1 MRQDAFD
8 EPASTSSR
16 GRGVYRSPVR
26 AVWLFAVVGAAW
38 VVMTNAIIHVNLEG
52 WPRFWLQTTKGLV
65 FVVASA
71 LFVGYL
77 ERGFGRQRDH
87 SDASARETDDA
98 LRHSETRYQAL
109 VERVPGVVWLNEI
122 DPRDPKRTHCV
133 YIAPQLEFLLGYT
146 PEEWMADDDLWRRV
160 IHPDDLSGVV
170 KENRLADSNG
180 TLSME
185 YRARHRD
192 GSIVWIHD
200 EALLIPADGDRPA
213 CWQGVMV
220 DITTQRIQG
229 EALRDLSESL
239 RAVFEATPLGIIALE
254 KDGRVR
260 HWNPAAERMLGWTAR
275 EVVGQPL
282 PYVPEDKQEE
292 FKELVRR
299 ELSGES
305 IAGFE
310 TQRLRKDGSRIDVSI
325 SIAPLLDAEHQV
337 NGMLGVVEDVT
348 ERRRIANELAN
359 RQRQQ
364 EAVAGLGLL
373 SLTGGDLQSLLDE
386 AACVAATTLG
396 LDIAGIFELPPEEDV
411 LLLRAGSGWLG
422 SAPPIGLHEST
433 LATFAL
439 NAGEPVIVEDLRAD
453 DRFSPR
459 APLLEHSVVSGVA
472 TAVFGAT
479 RPLGVLE
486 VLSLEPLTFSRDDVQ
501 FLQGLATIV
510 GHAIERE
517 RSSSALATAEA
528 KYRGLVERGPGV
540 VYLTDP
546 VMTPSV
552 VTYVSPQVVDM
563 LGYAPEAWTKDPTF
577 WTSIL
582 HSEDRERVI
591 KADVRTVHEGK
602 PLEIEYRIIASDG
615 REVWV
620 HDRSTVVEAP
630 DGTPLVRQGL
640 FVDITG
646 RRRAEDDRRQ
656 ALDRQLRLATRLE
669 LLHQIDRDVLSSAS
683 IHEMADRTLGHLR
696 LLVPY
701 DRGSVAVLDHET
713 GRFTDVA
720 LRSPGVVFEENVRSY
735 VPDDVARE
743 LLSRDV
749 LLVRDL
755 SEFDAKTPYVTV
767 TQELGIRS
775 CLTVALGLEDGQVGS
790 LALSSTTVDAFDE
803 ESVDIARE
811 VGSELAVAIRQRRM
825 RETLAERAGQLER
838 LAEERQQMLHRIV
851 RAQEEERERVA
862 LELHDGLGQVL
873 TSISLFASELEDAVP
888 PEARPRAVR
897 VNELIRRAIVD
908 SRRLVWS
915 LRPPEL
921 ERLGLVPALR
931 RLAEEICT
939 PDVTV
944 DLHEDIGDLRL
955 AQETE
960 AVVYRVVQEAV
971 HNAQKHASASAIS
984 ILLHRY
990 DGTVSAFVEDNGCGF
1005 DPQTV
1010 PTGRG
1015 LGLVGMRERA
1025 ELVEGNLVVE
1035 SAVDAGTRIRLEV
1048 PIGVSEVR

>member
-1 MRQDAFD
+1 
-8 EPASTSSR
+8 
-16 GRGVYRSPVR
+16 
-26 AVWLFAVVGAAW
+26 
-38 VVMTNAIIHVNLEG
+38 
-52 WPRFWLQTTKGLV
+52 LV
-65 FVVASA
+65 FVVASS
-71 LFVGYL
+71 LFVAYL
-77 ERGFGRQRDH
+77 VRGFGRQRAR

-98 LRHSETRYQAL
+98 LRHSETRYRAL

-122 DPRDPKRTHCV
+122 DEGDPARTHCV
-133 YIAPQLEFLLGYT
+133 YVAPQLEFLLGYT
-146 PEEWMADDDLWRRV
+146 PGEWMSDDDLWRRV
-160 IHPDDLSGVV
+160 IHPDDLPGVL
-170 KENRLADSNG
+170 KENELAES
-180 TLSME
+180 TLSVE

-229 EALRDLSESL
+229 EALRDLSQSL
-239 RAVFEATPLGIIALE
+239 RAVFEASPLGIVALE

-260 HWNPAAERMLGWTAR
+260 HWNPAAERMFGWTAR
-275 EVVGQPL
+275 EVLGQPL
-282 PYVPEDKQEE
+282 PYVPPHKQEE
-292 FKELVRR
+292 FEELARR

-325 SIAPLLDAEHQV
+325 SIAPLRDAEDEV
-337 NGMLGVVEDVT
+337 NGLLGVVEDVT
-348 ERRRIANELAN
+348 ERRRVADELAN

-373 SLTGGDLQSLLDE
+373 SLTGGELQSLLDE
-386 AACVAATTLG
+386 AARVAAATLD
-396 LDIAGIFELPPEEDV
+396 LEIAGIFELPPDEDS
-411 LLLRAGSGWLG
+411 LILRVGTGWLG
-422 SAPPIGLHEST
+422 NPPLIDVHEST
-433 LATFAL
+433 LGTYAL
-439 NAGEPVIVEDLRAD
+439 HAGEPVIVEDLHND
-453 DRFSPR
+453 ERFSSR
-459 APLLEHSVVSGVA
+459 AFLFEHGVVSGIA

-486 VLSLEPLTFSRDDVQ
+486 VLSATPRVFSRDDVR
-501 FLQGLATIV
+501 FLQGIAAIV

-517 RSSSALATAEA
+517 RSSAALATAEA

-546 VMTPSV
+546 LLVPSV
-552 VTYVSPQVVDM
+552 VTYVSPQVVGM
-563 LGYAPEAWTKDPTF
+563 LGYPAEAWTRDPTF
-577 WTSIL
+577 WTTIV
-582 HSEDRERVI
+582 HPEDRERVF
-591 KADVRTVHEGK
+591 KAEARSIQDRE
-602 PLEIEYRIIASDG
+602 PLELEYRFVSADG

-620 HDRSTVVEAP
+620 HDKATSLEAP

-646 RRRAEDDRRQ
+646 RRRAEDDRRH

-683 IHEMADRTLGHLR
+683 IHEMAERTLDHLR

-701 DRGSVAVLDHET
+701 DRGSVAVLDQAT

-720 LRSPGVVFEENVRSY
+720 IRSPGVVFEENVPSY
-735 VPDDVARE
+735 VPDEVARE

-749 LLVRDL
+749 LLVRDFA
-755 SEFDAKTPYVTV
+755 EFEAKTPYVTV
-767 TQELGIRS
+767 VRELGIRS
-775 CLTVALGLEDGQVGS
+775 CLTVALGLADEQVGS

-811 VGSELAVAIRQRRM
+811 VGSELAVAIHQTGM
-825 RETLAERAGQLER
+825 RETLAQRAGQLER

-931 RLAEEICT
+931 RLAEEVCT

-944 DLHEDIGDLRL
+944 DLHEEIGSLRL
-955 AQETE
+955 EPETE

-971 HNAQKHASASAIS
+971 HNAQKHASASAVS
-984 ILLHRY
+984 ILLHRNN
-990 DGTVSAFVEDNGCGF
+990 GTVSALVEDNGGGF
-1005 DPQTV
+1005 DPLEV

-1025 ELVEGNLVVE
+1025 ELVEGNLVIE
-1035 SAVDAGTRIRLEV
+1035 SAVKAGTRIRLEV
-1048 PIGVSEVR
+1048 PIGGSEVP

>member
-1 MRQDAFD
+1 VRLHASD
-8 EPASTSSR
+8 ERASERSR
-16 GRGVYRSPVR
+16 GRGAHRSPVR
-26 AVWLFAVVGAAW
+26 AVWLFAVLGAAW
-38 VVMTNAIIHVNLEG
+38 VVMTNAIIHVNLQG
-52 WPRFWLQTTKGLV
+52 WPRFWVQTTKGLM
-65 FVVASA
+65 FVVVSS
-71 LFVGYL
+71 LFVAYL
-77 ERGFGRQRDH
+77 VRGFGRQRDR

-98 LRHSETRYQAL
+98 LRHSETRYRAL

-122 DPRDPKRTHCV
+122 DQRDPDRTHCIYV
-133 YIAPQLEFLLGYT
+133 APQLEFLLGYT
-146 PEEWMADDDLWRRV
+146 PEEWMSDDDLWRRV
-160 IHPDDLSGVV
+160 IHPDDLPGVL
-170 KENRLADSNG
+170 KENELADS
-180 TLSME
+180 TLSVE

-200 EALLIPADGDRPA
+200 EAVLIPADGDRPA

-229 EALRDLSESL
+229 EALRDLIESL
-239 RAVFEATPLGIIALE
+239 RAVFEATPLGIVALE

-260 HWNPAAERMLGWTAR
+260 HWNPAAEGMFGWTAS

-282 PYVPEDKQEE
+282 PYVPPDKQEE
-292 FKELVRR
+292 YDALTRR

-325 SIAPLLDAEHQV
+325 SIAPLRDAEDQV
-337 NGMLGVVEDVT
+337 NGLLGVVEDVT
-348 ERRRIANELAN
+348 ERRRVADELAN

-373 SLTGGDLQSLLDE
+373 SLTGGELQSLLDE
-386 AACVAATTLG
+386 AARVAAVTLD
-396 LDIAGIFELPPEEDV
+396 LEIAGIFELPPAEDS
-411 LLLRAGSGWLG
+411 LILRVGTGWLG
-422 SAPPIGLHEST
+422 RSPFIDVHEST
-433 LATFAL
+433 LGTYAL
-439 NAGEPVIVEDLRAD
+439 DAGEPVIVEDLRTD
-453 DRFSPR
+453 ERFSSR
-459 APLLEHSVVSGVA
+459 ALLVEHGVVSGVA
-472 TAVFGAT
+472 TAVLGAT

-486 VLSLEPLTFSRDDVQ
+486 VLSEEPRLFSRDDVR
-501 FLQGLATIV
+501 FLQGIAAIV

-517 RSSSALATAEA
+517 RSSTALATAEA

-546 VMTPSV
+546 VLVPSL
-552 VTYVSPQVVDM
+552 VTYVSPQVVGM
-563 LGYAPEAWTKDPTF
+563 LGYPAEVWTRDPSF
-577 WTSIL
+577 WTTIV
-582 HSEDRERVI
+582 HPEDRERVL
-591 KADVRTVHEGK
+591 KAEARSIREGE
-602 PLEIEYRIIASDG
+602 PLELEYRFMTADG

-620 HDRSTVVEAP
+620 HDKAMSVDAP

-646 RRRAEDDRRQ
+646 RRRAEEERRR

-669 LLHQIDRDVLSSAS
+669 LLHEVDRDVLSARS
-683 IHEMADRTLGHLR
+683 IEDMAGRALEHLR
-696 LLVPY
+696 HLVPF
-701 DRGSVAVLDHET
+701 DRGSVFLLEESGSCTNVAVRHSPVMGDVPPGPDPSDAGVGELLAHEKLLLI
-713 GRFTDVA
+713 RDLEDTDVEG
-720 LRSPGVVFEENVRSY
+720 SFVT
-735 VPDDVARE
+735 
-743 LLSRDV
+743 LSR
-749 LLVRDL
+749 
-755 SEFDAKTPYVTV
+755 
-767 TQELGIRS
+767 TQGIRS
-775 CLTVALGLEDGQVGS
+775 LVSISLFAEDGHFGVLVLSS
-790 LALSSTTVDAFDE
+790 LAPDAFDE
-803 ESVDIARE
+803 EAIDIAEE
-811 VGSELAVAIRQRRM
+811 VGSELAVAIRQTRM

-908 SRRLVWS
+908 SRRLVWT

-921 ERLGLVPALR
+921 ERLGLVPALH
-931 RLAEEICT
+931 RLAEEVGT

-944 DLHEDIGDLRL
+944 DLHEDIGSLRL

-971 HNAQKHASASAIS
+971 HNAQKHATASAIS

-1005 DPQTV
+1005 DPQAV

-1035 SAVDAGTRIRLEV
+1035 SAVKAGTRIRLEV
-1048 PIGVSEVR
+1048 PIGEEGSDE

>member
-1 MRQDAFD
+1 VRHHASD
-8 EPASTSSR
+8 EPAPKRSR
-16 GRGVYRSPVR
+16 GRGVNRSSVR
-26 AVWLFAVVGAAW
+26 AVWVFAVLGAAW
-38 VVMTNAIIHVNLEG
+38 VVMTNAIIHVNLDG
-52 WPRFWLQTTKGLV
+52 WPRFWAQTTKGLV
-65 FVVASA
+65 FVVASS
-71 LFVGYL
+71 LFVAYL
-77 ERGFGRQRDH
+77 MRGFGRQRDR

-122 DPRDPKRTHCV
+122 DPSDPKRTRCV
-133 YIAPQLEFLLGYT
+133 YVAPQLEFLLGYT
-146 PEEWMADDDLWRRV
+146 PEEWMADEDLWRRV
-160 IHPDDLSGVV
+160 IHPHDLPRVL
-170 KENRLADSNG
+170 KEHRLADSKG
-180 TLSME
+180 ALSME
-185 YRARHRD
+185 YRALHRD
-192 GSIVWIHD
+192 GGIVWIHD
-200 EALLIPADGDRPA
+200 EAVLIPADGDRPA

-239 RAVFEATPLGIIALE
+239 RAVFEASPLGIIALE

-275 EVVGQPL
+275 EVVGQPI
-282 PYVPEDKQEE
+282 PYVPPDKQEE
-292 FKELVRR
+292 FEELVRR

-310 TQRLRKDGSRIDVSI
+310 TQRLRKDGSRLDVSI
-325 SIAPLLDAEHQV
+325 SIAPLIDAEDQV
-337 NGMLGVVEDVT
+337 NGVLGVVEDIT
-348 ERRRIANELAN
+348 ERRRVAGELAN

-386 AACVAATTLG
+386 AACVAASTLG
-396 LDIAGIFELPPEEDV
+396 LEIAGIFELPPEEEALV
-411 LLLRAGSGWLG
+411 LRVGTGWLG
-422 SAPPIGLHEST
+422 TSPLIEVHEST
-433 LATFAL
+433 LGTYAL
-439 NAGEPVIVEDLRAD
+439 NAGEPVVVEDLHAD
-453 DRFSPR
+453 DRFSSR
-459 APLLEHSVVSGVA
+459 ALLLEHGVVSGVA

-486 VLSLEPLTFSRDDVQ
+486 VLSEEPRIFSRDDVR
-501 FLQGLATIV
+501 FLQGIAAIV
-510 GHAIERE
+510 GHAIERG
-517 RSSSALATAEA
+517 RSSAALATAEA

-546 VMTPSV
+546 VMIPSAPS
-552 VTYVSPQVVDM
+552 YVSPQVVDM
-563 LGYAPEAWTKDPTF
+563 LGYPAEAWTRNPRF
-577 WTSIL
+577 WTTIL
-582 HSEDRERVI
+582 HPEDRERV
-591 KADVRTVHEGK
+591 
-602 PLEIEYRIIASDG
+602 LETEARSIQAGEPFELEYRFLASDG

-620 HDRSTVVEAP
+620 HDKATILEAP

-640 FVDITG
+640 FVDVTG
-646 RRRAEDDRRQ
+646 RRRAEEERRRS
-656 ALDRQLRLATRLE
+656 LDRQLRLASRLE

-683 IHEMADRTLGHLR
+683 IGEMAARTLDQLR
-696 LLVPY
+696 RLVPY
-701 DRGSVAVLDHET
+701 DRGSVAVLDQET

-720 LRSPGVVFEENVRSY
+720 VRSPGVTMSENVESY
-735 VPDDVARE
+735 VPDEVARE

-755 SEFDAKTPYVTV
+755 AEFDAKTPYVIV
-767 TQELGIRS
+767 VRELGIRS
-775 CLTVALGLEDGQVGS
+775 CLTVALGLEEGQVGS
-790 LALSSTTVDAFDE
+790 LALSSKTVDAFDE

-811 VGSELAVAIRQRRM
+811 VGSELAVAIRQTRM

-931 RLAEEICT
+931 RLAEEVCT

-944 DLHEDIGDLRL
+944 DLHEDIGSLRL

-1005 DPQTV
+1005 DPHEV

-1035 SAVDAGTRIRLEV
+1035 SAVEAGTRIRLEV
-1048 PIGVSEVR
+1048 PMRGSEVP